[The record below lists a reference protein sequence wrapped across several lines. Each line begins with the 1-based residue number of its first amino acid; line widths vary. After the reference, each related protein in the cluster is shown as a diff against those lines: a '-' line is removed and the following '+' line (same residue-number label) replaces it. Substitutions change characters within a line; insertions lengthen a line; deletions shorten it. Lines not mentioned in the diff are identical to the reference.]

1 MMEKLHSLRAKL
13 VKVSGMK
20 AGGAGGGGASG
31 GVSDAL
37 MKKRLE
43 EETKKIRLEVSEK
56 TKKML
61 EQEKQIKKLA
71 GEYKKVQEE
80 VVAKHSDHMR
90 ALMDL
95 KDLEASR
102 DMAMSQVYTR
112 QHTAYRCIQST
123 HHTVYKA
130 HFIQYTACDVSG
142 IEYTA
147 RCMR

>member
-1 MMEKLHSLRAKL
+1 M
-13 VKVSGMK
+13 
-20 AGGAGGGGASG
+20 
-31 GVSDAL
+31 

-43 EETKKIRLEVSEK
+43 VETKKIRLEVSEK

-71 GEYKKVQEE
+71 GDYKKVQEE

-102 DMAMSQVYTR
+102 DMAMSQVHTR
-112 QHTAYRCIQST
+112 QHTLIQST
-123 HHTVYKA
+123 HHTAYTA
-130 HFIQYTACDVSG
+130 HIIQYTACDVSVM
-142 IEYTA
+142 EYTA
-147 RCMR
+147 RSMR